1 SMADTI
7 VVDGAEDVSL
17 CGGLTIPI
25 RVPDPEGKIPKETT
39 QELVAL
45 YGAHTLGS
53 KGFGNPVVF
62 DNAYYKV
69 LLEKPWQSLAEMTT
83 MVGIPSDHAL
93 IEDDKCLRSD
103 SQSSASTTEVL
114 WLEEKLDQPEEEH
127 VRLEAALKKE
137 FEDQRNENRR
147 EWQEKFKELQS
158 WKITTPLP
166 T

>member
-1 SMADTI
+1 MADTI
-7 VVDGAEDVSL
+7 VVDGAEAVSL

-25 RVPDPEGKIPKETT
+25 RLGRLDSVYGTTFFSRVLVPDPEGKIPKETT

-93 IEDDKCLRSD
+93 IEDDECLRSD
-103 SQSSASTTEVL
+103 SQSSASMTEVL
-114 WLEEKLDQPEEEH
+114 RLEEKLDQPEEEH
-127 VRLEAALKKE
+127 IRPEAALKKE
-137 FEDQRNENRR
+137 FKDQ
-147 EWQEKFKELQS
+147 
-158 WKITTPLP
+158 
-166 T
+166 